1 MENTENMETMSK
13 ICLVDDNMT
22 SLTIARDMLKTSYK
36 VYPSPSAAKFFE
48 LIENVTPDLI
58 LMDVDMPQMNGYEAV
73 ELLKKDERFKDIPVI
88 FLTAKDDE
96 ESELKGFELGAVDY
110 ITKPFHPSI
119 IKARITT
126 HLTIVEQRRII
137 ERISLTDT
145 LTKIP
150 NRRNFDKQLDGEWKR
165 SIREDLPIGM
175 IIIDADHFKSFNDD
189 YGHQQGDVA
198 LQTLAH
204 VISTS
209 IRRGADFA
217 ARWGGEEFTVLLPN
231 TQADG
236 VMKVA
241 ENIRMNVEKCT
252 IPRIDDASLSLN
264 ITVSIGGVSE
274 EPNADSSME
283 DFLKKADE
291 ALYEAKESGRN
302 RFCLYG

>member
-1 MENTENMETMSK
+1 MENSEQMSK

-22 SLTIARDMLKTSYK
+22 SLTIARDMLKSSYK

-48 LIENVTPDLI
+48 LIESVTPDLI

-73 ELLKKDERFKDIPVI
+73 KILKEDERFKDIPVI

-110 ITKPFHPSI
+110 ITKPFHPAI

-137 ERISLTDT
+137 EKISLTDT

-150 NRRNFDKQLDGEWKR
+150 NRRNFDKHMESEWKR
-165 SIREDLPIGM
+165 AVRENLSIGM
-175 IIIDADHFKSFNDD
+175 IMIDADHFKNFNDN

-209 IRRGADFA
+209 IRRGSDFA

-231 TQADG
+231 TEADG
-236 VMKVA
+236 VIIVA
-241 ENIRMNVEKCT
+241 ENIRKNVEKVI
-252 IPRIDDASLSLN
+252 IPRVDDASLGLN
-264 ITVSIGGVSE
+264 ITISVGGVAE
-274 EPNADSSME
+274 VPTAMSSME
-283 DFLKKADE
+283 DFIKKSDE
-291 ALYEAKESGRN
+291 ALYKAKESGRN
-302 RFCLYG
+302 RVCLYE

>member
-1 MENTENMETMSK
+1 VENTEQMSK

-22 SLTIARDMLKTSYK
+22 SLTIARDMLKSSYK

-73 ELLKKDERFKDIPVI
+73 TLLKQDDRFKDIPVI

-96 ESELKGFELGAVDY
+96 ESELKGFQLGAVDY
-110 ITKPFHPSI
+110 ITKPFHPAI

-137 ERISLTDT
+137 EKISLTDT

-150 NRRNFDKQLDGEWKR
+150 NRRNFDKHMDSEWKR
-165 SIREDLPIGM
+165 AVREDLSIGM
-175 IIIDADHFKSFNDD
+175 IMIDADHFKKFNDN

-209 IRRGADFA
+209 IRRGSDFA

-231 TQADG
+231 TEADG
-236 VMKVA
+236 VLRVA
-241 ENIRMNVEKCT
+241 ENIRKNVEKVI
-252 IPRIDDASLSLN
+252 IPRVDDASLGLN
-264 ITVSIGGVSE
+264 ITISVGGVAEIPTST
-274 EPNADSSME
+274 SSME
-283 DFLKKADE
+283 DFIKKSDE
-291 ALYEAKESGRN
+291 ALYKAKESGRN
-302 RFCLYG
+302 RVVLYE

>member
-1 MENTENMETMSK
+1 MENVSK
-13 ICLVDDNMT
+13 IALVDDNMT
-22 SLTIARDMLKTSYK
+22 SLTIARDMLKTYYK

-73 ELLKKDERFKDIPVI
+73 KILKEDERFKDIPVI
-88 FLTAKDDE
+88 FLTAKTDE

-150 NRRNFDKQLDGEWKR
+150 NRRNFDTQLEGEWKR
-165 SIREDLPIGM
+165 AIREDIPIGM
-175 IIIDADHFKSFNDD
+175 IMIDADHFKSFNDN

-217 ARWGGEEFTVLLPN
+217 ARWGGEEFIALLPN
-231 TQADG
+231 TDSKGAMTIAEKMREAVEQIEIKTATGEITKITISLG
-236 VMKVA
+236 VY
-241 ENIRMNVEKCT
+241 T
-252 IPRIDDASLSLN
+252 QIPSVDTDTSVFL
-264 ITVSIGGVSE
+264 G
-274 EPNADSSME
+274 NAD
-283 DFLKKADE
+283 K
-291 ALYEAKESGRN
+291 ALYNAKSDGRN
-302 RFCLYG
+302 RVIKYE

>member
-1 MENTENMETMSK
+1 MESSEQMSK

-22 SLTIARDMLKTSYK
+22 SLTIARDMLKSSYK

-73 ELLKKDERFKDIPVI
+73 KVLKEDERFKDIPVI

-137 ERISLTDT
+137 EKISLTDT

-150 NRRNFDKQLDGEWKR
+150 NRRNFDKHMDSEWKR
-165 SIREDLPIGM
+165 AIREELSIGM
-175 IIIDADHFKSFNDD
+175 IMIDADHFKNFNDN

-209 IRRGADFA
+209 IRRGSDFA

-231 TQADG
+231 TEADG
-236 VMKVA
+236 VLRVA
-241 ENIRMNVEKCT
+241 ENIRKNVEKVI
-252 IPRIDDASLSLN
+252 IPRVDDASLGLN
-264 ITVSIGGVSE
+264 ITISVGGVAE
-274 EPNADSSME
+274 IPTATSSME
-283 DFLKKADE
+283 DFIKKSDE
-291 ALYEAKESGRN
+291 ALYKAKESGRN
-302 RFCLYG
+302 RVVLYE